1 MRVYVLLVDRGGIES
16 IVGVFSTLTP
26 LVAALEHLADMFN
39 LLYDKEF
46 QSVAT
51 CIYDLEDGESSN
63 TLLYY
68 VPWGYR
74 YFVRCY
80 DAR

>member
-1 MRVYVLLVDRGGIES
+1 MRVFVLLVEHRGVES
-16 IVGVFSTLTP
+16 ILGVFYTLRP
-26 LVAALEHLADMFN
+26 LVAALERLADQFS

-46 QSVAT
+46 QSAAA
-51 CIYDLEDGESSN
+51 CIFDLEDEESSD